1 MKNNLKKVSVLLMV
15 ALLAMTTVLAQGSKE
30 DAKAAEAAPVQEE
43 RVYVDAL
50 GRENTLPYP
59 IEKIAPSGNPTQILL
74 YAVCPEKMVGLG
86 SSYNEAAAP
95 YILDYVEDLP
105 VFGAFYGRKANLNM
119 EALIMASPEVV
130 FDVGEIKK
138 NMKEDLDALQAQ
150 IGIPVVFIEGYLQN
164 IGDTLREI
172 GKVTGNVEEGE
183 KLGAYA
189 DKVIAD
195 VNERRAQVTDPVK
208 VYYAGFGPLDGY
220 AKGSFHTEVLD
231 LVGCENVV
239 PETFTSK
246 GGNKINMEQML
257 IWNPEVILIQDKAA
271 YDEILTDEKWASID
285 AVQNGRVYLV
295 PSYPYSFLTQ
305 PPAINR
311 IIGIYWLGQLVY
323 PELYADIDLDAEVK
337 EFYSLFYHYELSDK
351 ELDEILNR

>member
-1 MKNNLKKVSVLLMV
+1 MKNNLKKASVLLMV
-15 ALLAMTTVLAQGSKE
+15 AILAMTTAFAMGSKE
-30 DAKAAEAAPVQEE
+30 DAKAASAAPVQEE

-59 IEKIAPSGNPTQILL
+59 IEKAAPSGNPTQMLL
-74 YAVCPEKMVGLG
+74 YAVCPEKMVGIA
-86 SSYNEAAAP
+86 STYNEGAAP
-95 YILDYVEDLP
+95 YILDYVEELP
-105 VFGAFYGRKANLNM
+105 VFGAFYGKKANLNK

-130 FDVGEIKK
+130 LDVGEIKK
-138 NMKEDLDALQAQ
+138 NMKEDLDALQKQ

-164 IGDTLREI
+164 IGSTLREI
-172 GKVTGNVEEGE
+172 GKVTGDVETGE

-195 VNERRAQVTDPVK
+195 VNEKSAQITEPVK

-220 AKGSFHTEVLD
+220 AKGSFHAEVLD
-231 LVGCENVV
+231 IVGCENVV
-239 PETFTSK
+239 PSTFSSK

-271 YDEILTDEKWASID
+271 YDEILADEKWSGID
-285 AVQNGRVYLV
+285 AVRNGKVYLV

-323 PELYADIDLDAEVK
+323 PELYADIDLDAEIK
-337 EFYSLFYHYELSDK
+337 EFYNLFYHYDLSDA
-351 ELDEILNR
+351 ELDEILFR

>member
-1 MKNNLKKVSVLLMV
+1 MKNNLKKSLMLLMV
-15 ALLAMTTVLAQGSKE
+15 AILAITAVFAQGSKE
-30 DAKAAEAAPVQEE
+30 DAKAAEAAPAQEE

-59 IEKIAPSGNPTQILL
+59 IEKIAPSGNPTQMML

-86 SSYNEAAAP
+86 SSYKDNAAP
-95 YILDYVEDLP
+95 YILDYIKELP
-105 VFGAFYGRKANLNM
+105 VFGAFYGKKANLNK

-138 NMKEDLDALQAQ
+138 NMKEDLDALQKQ
-150 IGIPVVFIEGYLQN
+150 IGIPVVFIEGYLEN
-164 IGDTLREI
+164 TGDTLREI

-189 DKVIAD
+189 DKVLTD
-195 VNERRAQVTDPVK
+195 VKEKRAQITDPVT

-239 PETFTSK
+239 PETFSSK

-257 IWNPEVILIQDKAA
+257 IWNPEVILIQDKAS
-271 YDEILTDEKWASID
+271 YNEIMTDEKWSGMD
-285 AVQNGRVYLV
+285 AVKNGRVYLV
-295 PSYPYSFLTQ
+295 PADPYPFLTQ
-305 PPAINR
+305 PPALNR

-323 PELYADIDLDAEVK
+323 PELYADIDLAAELK
-337 EFYSLFYHYELSDK
+337 TFYDLFYHYELSDA
-351 ELDEILNR
+351 EVEAILNR